1 MYLRKEDD
9 TMTMIKVVKRD
20 GRIKEFDKNRISNAV
35 KQAAKDVRNIE
46 NPQFL
51 IDLDNFTGIIEDI
64 IQEYSASE
72 GCNKIGIEEIQ
83 DLVINE
89 LNEYGWEDVS
99 ESYKEYRN
107 KRTVER
113 DKNSKL
119 MNTIHQFG
127 VVTDR
132 DNANVGNGFSAKLLR
147 IASESSKWHVLAKM
161 MPEEMAKRHIE
172 GDLYYHDLDSYN
184 LTVNCLHIPTAKILD
199 QGFNTGYGHTGK
211 PKRIESAAELTCII
225 LQSSQNSMFGGQSHP
240 DFDNALAEYV
250 SYTRDEITREYSLLL
265 GTSDVSDEHFKLAIE
280 NKLKERVRQAMQAV
294 VYNLNTMHARAGAQ
308 VPFSSLNLGLP
319 DSEEAALVCECFL
332 LEFEKGLGGSRPI
345 FPNVIFRTKEG
356 VNREVGDPYYYL
368 YKLACRVAAKNMN
381 PTFMNID
388 ADYNK
393 KYYDMGCKPATMGCR
408 TYLMEDINGKPGVE
422 GRGNN
427 APTTINLVRLGIEAK
442 KLKEEKDLSDIDTYY
457 EFMKMFDE
465 RIEQAKENL
474 LQRYSVQCKLKVSDL
489 PFIADQHLMV
499 GSEGLKPNDSIEPII
514 KHGTFGIGFIGLAET
529 MTAIFGK
536 HHGESEFVRTY
547 ALKTIEHLREKCD
560 EYKEQYKLN
569 FSCYATPAEGLSSK
583 FTDIDKNKYG
593 TIPGVTD
600 KDYYTNSFHV
610 PVGFPI
616 GIAEKLKIEAP
627 YHKLCNGGHISY
639 VEIDDYP
646 SADQIEEIV
655 SWTFKN
661 TNLGYMGINFHIR
674 FCKNCGKA
682 LKGEEECPRCGSRD
696 IQGISRV
703 TGYLSLDERF
713 GKGKSAERA
722 DRTSHNNSDHV
733 NIYRHYDNK

>member
-1 MYLRKEDD
+1 
-9 TMTMIKVVKRD
+9 
-20 GRIKEFDKNRISNAV
+20 
-35 KQAAKDVRNIE
+35 
-46 NPQFL
+46 
-51 IDLDNFTGIIEDI
+51 
-64 IQEYSASE
+64 
-72 GCNKIGIEEIQ
+72 
-83 DLVINE
+83 
-89 LNEYGWEDVS
+89 
-99 ESYKEYRN
+99 
-107 KRTVER
+107 
-113 DKNSKL
+113 
-119 MNTIHQFG
+119 
-127 VVTDR
+127 
-132 DNANVGNGFSAKLLR
+132 
-147 IASESSKWHVLAKM
+147 
-161 MPEEMAKRHIE
+161 
-172 GDLYYHDLDSYN
+172 
-184 LTVNCLHIPTAKILD
+184 
-199 QGFNTGYGHTGK
+199 
-211 PKRIESAAELTCII
+211 
-225 LQSSQNSMFGGQSHP
+225 MFGGQSHP
-240 DFDNALAEYV
+240 DFDNALSEYV
-250 SYTRDEITREYSLLL
+250 GYTRKEIEDDYIRFVNRYNDIDEYNYGLEEAVEER
-265 GTSDVSDEHFKLAIE
+265 
-280 NKLKERVRQAMQAV
+280 LKERTRQAMQAV

-319 DSEEAALVCECFL
+319 DNEDAALVCECFL

-345 FPNVIFRTKEG
+345 FPNVIFRVKEG
-356 VNREVGDPYYYL
+356 VNREPGDPYYYL

-427 APTTINLVRLGIEAK
+427 APTTINLVRLGIEARR
-442 KLKEEKDLSDIDTYY
+442 LKEKNNLNNEEMYKAFL
-457 EFMKMFDE
+457 EMFDE
-465 RIEQAKENL
+465 RIEQAKDNL
-474 LQRYSVQCKLKVSDL
+474 LQRYEVQCKLKVSDL

-499 GSEGLKPNDSIEPII
+499 GSEGLGPNDSIEPII
-514 KHGTFGIGFIGLAET
+514 KHGTLGIGFIGVAET
-529 MTAIFGK
+529 LYAMFGQ
-536 HHGESEFVRTY
+536 HHGESKQMEKK
-547 ALKTIEHLREKCD
+547 ALEIVTHLREKCD
-560 EYKEQYKLN
+560 GYKQEYKLN

-583 FTDIDKNKYG
+583 FTDIDKEKYG
-593 TIPGVTD
+593 IIPGVTD

-616 GIAEKLKIEAP
+616 SFAEKLRIEAP

-646 SADQIEEIV
+646 TAEQIEKII

-674 FCKNCGKA
+674 FCKNCGTA
-682 LKGEEECPRCGSRD
+682 LKGEEECPNCGSRD

-722 DRTSHNNSDHV
+722 DRISHNSDNHV